1 MSRTDVTPGTAS
13 SNSRDRLTEM
23 VAMNLVD
30 PEALQF
36 SGDDPGTALQCTW
49 LSEDLLPRS
58 PTVAAGVFL
67 RVPGE

>member
-49 LSEDLLPRS
+49 LSEVCRQDLRRS
-58 PTVAAGVFL
+58 P
-67 RVPGE
+67 PGFSSSPANS